1 MLCCVCCGI
10 EAFQAEC
17 TMLKEQKTVVRVGVG
32 VLLLSLKHPDCVLIG
47 KRKGSHGQ
55 GRFALPGGHLEMY
68 ESWEECAIREVKE
81 ETGTYTD
88 VLPQTRAR

>member
-1 MLCCVCCGI
+1 
-10 EAFQAEC
+10 
-17 TMLKEQKTVVRVGVG
+17 MLKEQKTVVRVGVG